1 MKSEGRVGGGT
12 YPGVKLP
19 SFALALDGPH
29 GAEALAMHLR
39 NGDPPV
45 IARIVDKRVFIDLR
59 TVLPGQEN
67 DLVRRVRE
75 ASNEGFGS

>member
-1 MKSEGRVGGGT
+1 M
-12 YPGVKLP
+12 KLP
-19 SFALALDGPH
+19 GFALALDGPH
-29 GAEALAMHLR
+29 GAEVLVMRLR

-45 IARIVDKRVFIDLR
+45 VARILDKRVFIDLR

-75 ASNEGFGS
+75 ASNEGSGS